1 MGTMPIRSV
10 NPATGETIEEFA
22 AVSPA
27 DVDRALAAADGAY
40 RAHRHLSPDQRAGWL
55 RAAAGVLRA
64 DRARLARTAALEM
77 GKPTAQGEAEIEKC
91 AKGCEH
97 YAEKGPAYLADE
109 PREVEGATASV
120 RYAPLG
126 VVLAIMPWNFP
137 FWQVFRFAAPALLAG
152 NAAVL
157 KHAPNVPRCALEV
170 EDVWRRAGVPKGLFQ
185 TLLAEVDVVPRM
197 LGDPRVVAV
206 TLTGSDRAGADVA
219 SKAGAALKKC
229 VLELGGSDPFVVL
242 EDADL
247 DEAAKTAVEAR
258 LQNSGQSCIAAKRF
272 VVVKT
277 VLDEFVSRFTRL
289 AAAKRTGDPLLPGT
303 DLGPQARL
311 DLRLSLAK
319 QVDRTVARGARV
331 ALGGRM
337 PSGPGAFYP
346 PTVLVGVEPGM
357 SAFDE
362 ETFGPVAAVVS
373 AKDEDEA
380 IRLANATSYGLGAS
394 LWTKD
399 LDRARRLIPRIEA
412 GAVFVNAMVRSDPRL
427 PFGGVKR
434 SGYGRELSE
443 HGAREFTN
451 VQTVWIA

>member
-1 MGTMPIRSV
+1 MPIRSV
-10 NPATGETIEEFA
+10 NPATGETLEEFA
-22 AVSPA
+22 AATPA
-27 DVDRALAAADGAY
+27 DVDGAIQSADSAF
-40 RAHRHLSPDQRAGWL
+40 RAHRGLTPEQRAGWL

-64 DRARLARTAALEM
+64 ERPRFARTMALEM
-77 GKPTAQGEAEIEKC
+77 GKPLSQGEAEVEKC

-109 PREVEGATASV
+109 PCEVEGASASV

-137 FWQVFRFAAPALLAG
+137 FWQVFRFSAPALLAG
-152 NAAVL
+152 NAAIL
-157 KHAPNVPRCALEV
+157 KHAPSTPRCALEI
-170 EDVWRRAGVPKGLFQ
+170 EDVWRRAGVPKGLFHSV
-185 TLLAEVDVVPRM
+185 LAEVEAVPRI
-197 LGDPRVVAV
+197 LADPRVVAV

-219 SKAGAALKKC
+219 SKAGASLKKC

-247 DEAAKTAVEAR
+247 DEAARVGVEAR

-272 VVVKT
+272 VVVQPA
-277 VLDEFVSRFTRL
+277 LDGFVSRFVRL
-289 AAAKRTGDPLLPGT
+289 AAAKKTGDPLQPGV

-311 DLRLSLAK
+311 DLRHHLAQ
-319 QVDRTVARGARV
+319 QVDRTVACGAQV
-331 ALGGRM
+331 ALGGHVPHGR
-337 PSGPGAFYP
+337 GAFYP
-346 PTVLVGVEPGM
+346 PTVLVGVQPGM

-362 ETFGPVAAVVS
+362 ETFGPVAAVVA
-373 AKDEDEA
+373 AKDEDDA
-380 IRLANATSYGLGAS
+380 VRLANATSYGLGAS
-394 LWTKD
+394 LWTQD
-399 LDRARRLIPRIEA
+399 LDHARRLVPRLEA
-412 GAVFVNAMVRSDPRL
+412 GSVFVNAMVKSDPRL

>member
-1 MGTMPIRSV
+1 MAIRSV

-22 AVSPA
+22 SASPA
-27 DVDRALAAADGAY
+27 DVDRALTAAEAAY
-40 RAHRHLSPDQRAGWL
+40 RAHRHRTPEQRAGGL
-55 RAAAGVLRA
+55 RAAAGVLRSEK
-64 DRARLARTAALEM
+64 ARFARTMALEM
-77 GKPTAQGEAEIEKC
+77 GKPLAQGEAEIEKC

-109 PREVEGATASV
+109 PREVEGGTASV

-157 KHAPNVPRCALEV
+157 KHAPNVPRCALEIA
-170 EDVWRRAGVPKGLFQ
+170 DVWRRAGLPEGLFH
-185 TLLAEVDVVPRM
+185 TLLADVDAVPRM
-197 LGDPRVVAV
+197 LSDPRVVAV

-219 SKAGAALKKC
+219 SKAGTALKKC

-242 EDADL
+242 ADADL
-247 DEAAKTAVEAR
+247 EEAAKVAVEAR

-272 VVVKT
+272 VVAAPAV
-277 VLDEFVSRFTRL
+277 DEFTDRFVRL
-289 AAAKRTGDPLLPGT
+289 AAAKKVGDPLASGT
-303 DLGPQARL
+303 DVGPQARL
-311 DLRLSLAK
+311 DLRLALAK
-319 QVDRTVARGARV
+319 QVDRTVARGAKCL
-331 ALGGRM
+331 LGGRI
-337 PSGPGAFYP
+337 PEGRGAFYP
-346 PTVLVGVEPGM
+346 PTVLLGVTPGM

-362 ETFGPVAAVVS
+362 ETFGPVAAIVP

-399 LDRARRLIPRIEA
+399 LDRARRLVPRIEA
-412 GAVFVNAMVRSDPRL
+412 GSVFVNAMVRSDPRL

-443 HGAREFTN
+443 HGVREFTN

>member
-1 MGTMPIRSV
+1 MPIRSV
-10 NPATGETIEEFA
+10 NPATGETLEEFA
-22 AVSPA
+22 TVSVG
-27 DVDRALAAADGAY
+27 DVERAIAAGDASF
-40 RAHRHLSPDQRAGWL
+40 RAHRNLTPEQRAPWL
-55 RAAAGVLRA
+55 VAAAGVLRA
-64 DRARLARTAALEM
+64 EKGRLAKTMALEM
-77 GKPTAQGEAEIEKC
+77 GKPLAQGEAEVEKC
-91 AKGCEH
+91 ARGCEH

-109 PREVEGATASV
+109 PREVEGGTASV

-152 NAAVL
+152 NAAIL
-157 KHAPNVPRCALEV
+157 KHAPNVPQCAIEI
-170 EDVWRRAGVPKGLFQ
+170 EDVWRRAGVPKGLFHA
-185 TLLAEVDVVPRM
+185 LLAEVDAVPKI
-197 LGDPRVVAV
+197 LADPRVVAV

-219 SKAGAALKKC
+219 SKAGTALKKC

-247 DEAAKTAVEAR
+247 DAAVTTAVEAR

-272 VVVKT
+272 VVVKP
-277 VLDEFVSRFTRL
+277 VHDAFVSRFVKL
-289 AAAKRTGDPLLPGT
+289 AAAKKVGDPLTPGT
-303 DLGPQARL
+303 ELGPQARL
-311 DLRLSLAK
+311 DLRFNLAK
-319 QVDRTVARGARV
+319 QVDKTVTRGARL
-331 ALGGRM
+331 ALGGHV
-337 PSGPGAFYP
+337 PGGRGSFYP

-362 ETFGPVAAVVS
+362 ETFGPVAAIVT
-373 AKDEDEA
+373 AKDEEDA

-399 LDRARRLIPRIEA
+399 PDRARRLVPRLEA
-412 GAVFVNAMVRSDPRL
+412 GSVFVNAMVKSDPRL